1 MAVDTPMPS
10 ASDATAKSVKAGASL
25 SRRGANR
32 TSARI
37 CSIAGSLRSEPDRDG
52 AAEPRGRR
60 APIGSRGT
68 HGYNSTHPHAQA
80 GETLRDRRTRDRVR
94 VLGREPPA
102 GLEVLPEA
110 RHPRLRRHGPAPA
123 REMD

>member
-1 MAVDTPMPS
+1 MS
-10 ASDATAKSVKAGASL
+10 GW
-25 SRRGANR
+25 
-32 TSARI
+32 
-37 CSIAGSLRSEPDRDG
+37 
-52 AAEPRGRR
+52 RR

-68 HGYNSTHPHAQA
+68 HGYNSTHPHAQD

-102 GLEVLPEA
+102 DVEVLPEA

-123 REMD
+123 REMDERRQAAQHRETREAGRLLSAADDAFAGVAD